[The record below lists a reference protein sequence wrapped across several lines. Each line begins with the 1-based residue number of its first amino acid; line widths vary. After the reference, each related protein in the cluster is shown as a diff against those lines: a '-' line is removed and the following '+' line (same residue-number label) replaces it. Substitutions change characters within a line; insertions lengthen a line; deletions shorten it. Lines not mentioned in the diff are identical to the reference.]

1 MSEMYVF
8 KQKEYSNSSFS
19 KDYSRNPKRSWKI
32 VDTPAIT
39 SLYEEETPPRYL

>member
-1 MSEMYVF
+1 MSV
-8 KQKEYSNSSFS
+8 KQKEYSSPSFS
-19 KDYSRNPKRSWKI
+19 NDYLRNPKRSRKI